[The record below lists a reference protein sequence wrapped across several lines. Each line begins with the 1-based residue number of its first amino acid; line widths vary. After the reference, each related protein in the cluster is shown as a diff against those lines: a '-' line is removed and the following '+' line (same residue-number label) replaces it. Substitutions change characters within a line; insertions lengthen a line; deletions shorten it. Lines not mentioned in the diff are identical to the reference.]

1 MNTSPQYSYCFD
13 SQWFIR
19 WNIPAIRDGKHLF
32 EHEMLLDFDLLDRDR
47 SRQKSVRKHLTIGF
61 TDQKLTAGE
70 KIRFMCSTDFQK
82 TLRAGIA
89 EAKKQHAGYIG
100 DM

>member
-1 MNTSPQYSYCFD
+1 MTTSPRYSYCFD

-47 SRQKSVRKHLTIGF
+47 TRQKSIRKHLSIGF
-61 TDQKLTAGE
+61 TDKKLSAGE
-70 KIRFMCSTDFQK
+70 KIRFMCTTDFQE
-82 TLRAGIA
+82 TLRLGIA
-89 EAKKQHAGYIG
+89 EAKQQHAGYTG
-100 DM
+100 ET